1 MYTFN
6 KAVESNWFSVK
17 YRTRLI
23 KPVSLQQVKTRVKYD
38 LCFKGHE
45 MQEYSAGGAAETTW
59 KKCHVLA
66 ALIRDKR
73 QNSELAEVSVWHLNP
88 VSVYQPLQVYNY
100 KWELHISLDLS
111 RGDVL
116 LNSIHCWLCARNV
129 HSSYT
134 LRTWASSE
142 SLKTWPC
149 WVNYFSVRWEKKGET
164 CGLG

>member
-1 MYTFN
+1 MYPLN
-6 KAVESNWFSVK
+6 KAGESNWFSVK

-73 QNSELAEVSVWHLNP
+73 QNSELAGMWTLYLFISHTKSTIISENYISVWT
-88 VSVYQPLQVYNY
+88 Y
-100 KWELHISLDLS
+100 
-111 RGDVL
+111 
-116 LNSIHCWLCARNV
+116 
-129 HSSYT
+129 
-134 LRTWASSE
+134 
-142 SLKTWPC
+142 
-149 WVNYFSVRWEKKGET
+149 
-164 CGLG
+164 LGGMCC